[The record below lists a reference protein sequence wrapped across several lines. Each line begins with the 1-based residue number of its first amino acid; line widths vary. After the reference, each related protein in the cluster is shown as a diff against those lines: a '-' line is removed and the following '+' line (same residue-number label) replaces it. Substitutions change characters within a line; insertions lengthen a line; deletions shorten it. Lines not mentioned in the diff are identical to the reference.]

1 MKRGETG
8 SYEVTTAGG
17 ETVRAFLPHPLPPA
31 PTLEL
36 DGRLPQAMEA
46 AALALGRLDGV
57 STLLSDKSLFL
68 YSYVRKEAVL
78 SSQIEG
84 TQSSLSDLL
93 LFELDEVPGVPLD
106 DVVEVSNYVAALDH
120 GLARLREGF
129 PLSNRLIREIHGVL
143 LSPGRGSGKDPGEFR
158 RSQNWISGSRPA
170 TAAFVPPPHTAVPEC
185 MAALERFLHAEDDG
199 LPVLVRAG
207 LSHVQFETI
216 HPFLDGNGRVGRLL
230 ITLLLCHAGVLRDP
244 LLYLSLYLKERRPE
258 YYRLLDAV
266 RREGDWEEWLT
277 FLLEGI
283 RLTAAG
289 AVDTAQRIAS
299 LFRDDRTK
307 IESKGRRAGSALRVH
322 EAIKAR
328 PILSMPEICRTTGLS
343 FPAASSA
350 MELLVDMALA
360 RELTGKRRNR
370 LFVYDQYLSILNEG
384 TALPPA

>member
-1 MKRGETG
+1 MASRPL
-8 SYEVTTAGG
+8 
-17 ETVRAFLPHPLPPA
+17 LP
-31 PTLEL
+31 
-36 DGRLPQAMEA
+36 
-46 AALALGRLDGV
+46 
-57 STLLSDKSLFL
+57 DKSLFL

-84 TQSSLSDLL
+84 TQSLLSDLL
-93 LFELDEVPGVPLD
+93 LFELDETPGVPLD

-129 PLSNRLIREIHGVL
+129 PLSLRLIREIHGVL
-143 LSPGRGSGKDPGEFR
+143 LSRGRGSGKDPGEFR
-158 RSQNWISGSRPA
+158 RSQNWIGGSRPA

-185 MAALERFLHAEDDG
+185 MTALERFLHADDDG
-199 LPVLVRAG
+199 LPVLVRVG

-216 HPFLDGNGRVGRLL
+216 HPFLDGDGRVGRLL

-244 LLYLSLYLKERRPE
+244 LLYRSLYLKERRPE
-258 YYRLLDAV
+258 YYRLLDAI
-266 RREGDWEEWLT
+266 RREGDWEEWLA

-289 AVDTAQRIAS
+289 AVDTAQRLAT
-299 LFRDDRTK
+299 LFRDDRTM
-307 IESKGRRAGSALRVH
+307 IESQGRRAGSALRVH

-350 MELLVDMALA
+350 MQLLVDTAVA
-360 RELTGKRRNR
+360 REWTGKRRNR
-370 LFVYDQYLSILNEG
+370 LFVYDRYLGILNEG